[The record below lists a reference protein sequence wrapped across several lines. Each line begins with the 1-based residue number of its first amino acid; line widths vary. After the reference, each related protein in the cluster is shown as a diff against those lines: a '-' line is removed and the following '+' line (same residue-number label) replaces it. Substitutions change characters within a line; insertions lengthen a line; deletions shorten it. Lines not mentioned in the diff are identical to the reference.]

1 LNVELRTLNVD
12 LHSHTTCS
20 DGRTPPAE
28 LARKARASGI
38 DVLAVTDHDVTD
50 GIAPAAREGAKIGL
64 RVVPGLEMSAQFEGR
79 DVHILG
85 IGINPANKPLRA
97 QLASMRRA
105 RKVRVR
111 KICAALRGLGVILDP
126 EDVLAEA
133 GGKSVGRKHVAR
145 ALVKA
150 GAVRTEG
157 EAFEKYLG
165 EGAPAHIAS
174 TELAPS
180 RAASL
185 IRAAGGLPV
194 LAHPH
199 FFDDDALV
207 RRILDSASFAGI
219 EAYHR
224 FERPRKYV
232 AYLALARERNL
243 LVTGG
248 SDYHGDDHPNN
259 SGFGKFLTPPD
270 QWARMERKLSR
281 A

>member
-1 LNVELRTLNVD
+1 MKVD

-28 LARKARASGI
+28 LARMARAAGI
-38 DVLAVTDHDVTD
+38 DVLAVTDHDITD

-64 RVVPGLEMSAQFEGR
+64 RVVPGLEMSSQFEGR

-85 IGINPANKPLRA
+85 IGIDPSHKPLRA
-97 QLASMRRA
+97 QLVSMRRA

-111 KICAALRGLGVILDP
+111 KICAALGGLGLKLDP

-145 ALVKA
+145 ALVKR
-150 GAVRTEG
+150 GLVRNERI
-157 EAFEKYLG
+157 AFEKYLG
-165 EGAPAHIAS
+165 EGAPAHMAS
-174 TELAPS
+174 TEITPS
-180 RAASL
+180 RATAL
-185 IRAAGGLPV
+185 IRSAGGLPV

-199 FFDDDALV
+199 FFGDDALV

-248 SDYHGDDHPNN
+248 SDYHGDDHPHNA
-259 SGFGKFLTPPD
+259 GLGKFLTPPD
-270 QWARMERKLSR
+270 QWDRIARRLS
-281 A
+281 